1 MIKTEQEIQAM
12 REGGKLLGEILKA
25 LAKEVKPGVSTES
38 LNTHAENMIAKAGSL
53 PAFKGYSMSGLPP
66 YPCALCVS
74 VNEEVVHG
82 LAVPDRIVK
91 EGDIVGLDLGL
102 IFQEMYL
109 DSALTVAVGSISEKA
124 QRLMDVTKESLD
136 LAIKQVKP
144 GNTTGD
150 IGFAVQ
156 EFVEKEGLSVI
167 RELVGHGVGKAVHEP
182 PQIPNYG
189 SKGSGELLAPGMTIA
204 IEPMVALGDWRLKF
218 STKDWPIVTKDGSW
232 SAHFEHTVLVTD
244 KGYEVLTVRK

>member
-150 IGFAVQ
+150 IGFAVL